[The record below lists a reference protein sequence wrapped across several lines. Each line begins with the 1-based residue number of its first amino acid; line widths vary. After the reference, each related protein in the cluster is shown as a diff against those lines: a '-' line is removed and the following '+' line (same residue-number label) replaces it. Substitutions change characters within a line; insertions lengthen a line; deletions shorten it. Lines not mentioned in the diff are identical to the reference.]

1 MNMIPIN
8 MNDPRLQRA
17 RQRYL
22 RAGPETRALIDNSVG
37 MPWAAG
43 RAAASYLDAVRAGNA
58 RARHGAAMSDRRQS
72 FDRSVALQEDQMAYN
87 RDRGRLAVIPQVGGA
102 MLAAHNAVGRVNDAR
117 EEAAETR
124 AWRERMARLMG
135 G

>member
-22 RAGPETRALIDNSVG
+22 RAGPETRALIDSSAG

-43 RAAASYLDAVRAGNA
+43 RAAASYLDAVRTGGAQQ
-58 RARHGAAMSDRRQS
+58 RHAAAMSDRRQA

-87 RDRGRLAVIPQVGGA
+87 RDRGRLALIPQVGGA
-102 MLAAHNAVGRVNDAR
+102 LLAAHNAVGRVNDAR
-117 EEAAETR
+117 DEAAETR
-124 AWRERMARLMG
+124 AWREHMLGLMG